1 MIDYSLD
8 TKEIIDGLRRMRSA
22 GLIDKKKEAF
32 TRIGVELTALI
43 KKNYLTSFRKV
54 HGTSG
59 IKTGNLFNSFEWRLL
74 QKGIGEGVEVGS
86 YGVPYAAIHEFG
98 FNGDAQVPG
107 HTVKGHT
114 RRITKAFGRDIKA
127 RNVEVRPYTVSAHLR
142 KVDIKEKRFMTKS
155 LAAYRKRILFII
167 ERAYGWSGK

>member
-1 MIDYSLD
+1 MINYSLD
-8 TKEIIDGLRRMRSA
+8 TKEIIDGLRRMRRA

-54 HGTSG
+54 HKTSG

-86 YGVPYAAIHEFG
+86 YGVPYASFHEFG
-98 FNGDAQVPG
+98 
-107 HTVKGHT
+107 T
-114 RRITKAFGRDIKA
+114 RRPLKDFGRDEKA
-127 RNVEVRPYTVSAHLR
+127 RNTKARPYTKSPR
-142 KVDIKEKRFMTKS
+142 KLKGGIEEKRFMTKS